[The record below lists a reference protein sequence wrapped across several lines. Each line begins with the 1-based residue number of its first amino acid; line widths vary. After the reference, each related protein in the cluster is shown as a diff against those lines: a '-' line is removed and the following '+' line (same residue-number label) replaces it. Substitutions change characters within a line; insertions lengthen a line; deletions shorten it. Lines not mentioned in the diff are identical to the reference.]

1 VTDTR
6 PIILLTRPEAQSR
19 DLAARLRSQIDVP
32 ILISPIL
39 EIAPIP
45 FTLPVAPRFLI
56 LTSAHAA
63 DAARAAGLSGLPAF
77 CVGDRTAEAAA
88 AAGLIPR
95 SASGDAGALLGLL
108 KDAAPEGPGLYLR
121 GRHAASDLEPELAQ
135 AGIDTHSVIA
145 YDQLPRPLNL
155 EARAAL
161 HGTAPVILPVFS
173 PRSARLLA
181 AEAKDSTAPLDLIP
195 ISANAAAAWKGG
207 AASITVAAAADGPS
221 MEHAIVTRARAR
233 LAC

>member
-1 VTDTR
+1 MR
-6 PIILLTRPEAQSR
+6 PTILLTRPEAQSR
-19 DLAARLRSQIDVP
+19 DLAARLRTQIDVP
-32 ILISPIL
+32 ILVSPIL
-39 EIAPIP
+39 EIAPVH
-45 FTLPVAPRFLI
+45 FTLPVTPRFLI

-63 DAARAAGLSGLPAF
+63 EAAQAAGLTGLPAF

-88 AAGLIPR
+88 AVGLLPR

-121 GRHAASDLEPELAQ
+121 GRHAASDIEPDLVQ

-145 YDQLPRPLNL
+145 YDQLPRPLTP

-161 HGTAPVILPVFS
+161 HGAAPVILPLFS

-181 AEAKDSTAPLDLIP
+181 SEAEGATAPLDLIP
-195 ISANAAAAWKGG
+195 ISANAAAAWKGR
-207 AASITVAAAADGPS
+207 AASITVAAAPDGPS
-221 MEHAIVTRARAR
+221 MEHAIVARARAR